1 MMSAEN
7 IKEMLNEIG
16 LPYEYDHFSTHNW
29 IEASLLLYGGFQEV
43 IIFTRTGSPMQK
55 STF

>member
-16 LPYEYDHFSTHNW
+16 LQYEYDHFSTHNW
-29 IEASLLLYGGFQEV
+29 IEPPF
-43 IIFTRTGSPMQK
+43 IKSPGRMAVTVDQCR
-55 STF
+55 

>member
-1 MMSAEN
+1 MMSVEN

-29 IEASLLLYGGFQEV
+29 IEPPFIV
-43 IIFTRTGSPMQK
+43 WN
-55 STF
+55 